1 MKPILFAAKRRG
13 LLLLAAAVAIL
24 AVAAVAAASSDP
36 PLPPDI
42 DTTQVD
48 QGVFGP
54 GPAGTPIEG
63 TEAEVTVKAVK
74 KAKKDKPDKPGS
86 VTASEA
92 DSSAQIIYVCT
103 YGTYAISEAFG
114 IMRSGLHAELPEP
127 QHRRSDRRGR
137 LHARVRRRNRLIRL
151 DGAELQPPLRLQLLL
166 LLHELQQRG
175 GGLDVQEGR
184 LLPPPAVRV
193 LPVRRGRQQPCH
205 CHGRASPLRL
215 SHRPG

>member
-114 IMRSGLHAELPEP
+114 IMRAAGYTRNCRNLNTGAPIVVDDYMRACVVETASSGWTEP
-127 QHRRSDRRGR
+127 SCNPHYGYNFYFCYTNCNSAAAGWTCRKGVYYRPR
-137 LHARVRRRNRLIRL
+137 LYGYFQYGVAVSNLAIAT
-151 DGAELQPPLRLQLLL
+151 GGPLRC
-166 LLHELQQRG
+166 
-175 GGLDVQEGR
+175 D
-184 LLPPPAVRV
+184 
-193 LPVRRGRQQPCH
+193 
-205 CHGRASPLRL
+205 
-215 SHRPG
+215 